1 MTLLLIVVL
10 LPLAV
15 IAAGQLGLLKG
26 TAPNN
31 LGLRDGRLKPPSK
44 TPNSVTS
51 QAGLWA
57 DHPMAARAGIAP
69 LRYTGDGPAA
79 MKKLAEVLRGLE
91 RTVIV
96 TEKPDY
102 LYAQCTTAL
111 LKFTDDVE
119 FALRLG
125 LALFLGQW
133 LDVQQHF
140 GLFWV
145 RIIQVDGQA
154 PAFGQATEQQFVG
167 QRTADRVL
175 DEALHRA
182 ARPSEGSKPF
192 LARCLRSL
200 SVKVTST
207 FFSASWVSSCSR
219 NLSTTRRMMFS
230 SSDLKLTMASR
241 RLRNSGVNRRL
252 MSAISSP

>member
-96 TEKPDY
+96 TEEPDY
-102 LYAQCTTAL
+102 LYARFTTRWL
-111 LKFTDDVE
+111 RFVDDVE
-119 FALRLG
+119 FWVDPAAGVLQVRSASRLG
-125 LALFLGQW
+125 RKYF
-133 LDVQQHF
+133 
-140 GLFWV
+140 
-145 RIIQVDGQA
+145 
-154 PAFGQATEQQFVG
+154 
-167 QRTADRVL
+167 
-175 DEALHRA
+175 
-182 ARPSEGSKPF
+182 
-192 LARCLRSL
+192 
-200 SVKVTST
+200 
-207 FFSASWVSSCSR
+207 
-219 NLSTTRRMMFS
+219 
-230 SSDLKLTMASR
+230 
-241 RLRNSGVNRRL
+241 GVNRARVE
-252 MSAISSP
+252 AIRAALAAG